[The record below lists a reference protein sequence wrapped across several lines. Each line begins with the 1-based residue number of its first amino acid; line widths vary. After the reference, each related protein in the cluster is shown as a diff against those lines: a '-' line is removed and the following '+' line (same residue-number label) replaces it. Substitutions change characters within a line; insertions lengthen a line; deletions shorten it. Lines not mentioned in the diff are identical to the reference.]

1 MKNILI
7 ELDLQTAITIKDAL
21 INRIDNISR
30 LSDLYKKFPELQEH
44 YNKQLTIVNN
54 IVNQIDDKF
63 FNN

>member
-21 INRIDNISR
+21 LNRIDNISR
-30 LSDLYKKFPELQEH
+30 LSDLYEKFPELQEH

-54 IVNQIDDKF
+54 IVNQIDDDF